1 MPQKNESGKPSE
13 KQEDAKLEEK
23 PKTEAK
29 PEVKTE
35 AKPEPAAPSEP
46 VYSIERFLK
55 DGEDL
60 TGIKTYILAGALQGR
75 TGDLTVAQAKS
86 ATDKFL
92 NTEISE
98 G

>member
-13 KQEDAKLEEK
+13 KEEAKLEEK

-29 PEVKTE
+29 AEVT
-35 AKPEPAAPSEP
+35 PEPAAPSEP
-46 VYSIERFLK
+46 VYSIARFLE
-55 DGEDL
+55 DGEEL

-86 ATDKFL
+86 ATNKFL

>member
-13 KQEDAKLEEK
+13 KEEAKLEEK

-29 PEVKTE
+29 AEVS
-35 AKPEPAAPSEP
+35 KPEPAAPSEP
-46 VYSIERFLK
+46 VYSVERFLE
-55 DGEDL
+55 DGEEL

-75 TGDLTVAQAKS
+75 TGDLTVSQAKS
-86 ATDKFL
+86 ATNKFL